1 MVDKNG
7 ETATVQDAGK
17 KAEAPAPTAE
27 DKAAALSGVQEARA
41 KARTAGRKPSFKTLR
56 SEHDALMLTRSVL
69 LMVGGLVLLFPISY
83 TYVGIK
89 LILFVLLAYAA
100 IFNVKAMGEE
110 ANMRNDKASHQAHIW
125 SYVAFTVVT
134 ICFAFVTVRA
144 GIAASQYQAAIN
156 QALDALEKAGLPAI
170 VVK

>member
-7 ETATVQDAGK
+7 ETEAAQDAGK
-17 KAEAPAPTAE
+17 NAGAPSPAACSEATAV
-27 DKAAALSGVQEARA
+27 SGAQEARA
-41 KARTAGRKPSFKTLR
+41 KARTAGRKPSFRTLR

-69 LMVGGLVLLFPISY
+69 LMIGGLVLLFPISF
-83 TYVGIK
+83 TYVGVK
-89 LILFVLLAYAA
+89 LILFMLLAYAA

-110 ANMRNDKASHQAHIW
+110 ADMRNDKASHQAHIW

-144 GIAASQYQAAIN
+144 GIAASQYQAAID

-170 VVK
+170 VIK

>member
-1 MVDKNG
+1 MVDKND
-7 ETATVQDAGK
+7 ETEAAQDAGK
-17 KAEAPAPTAE
+17 NAEAPEPAACSEATAV
-27 DKAAALSGVQEARA
+27 SGAQEARA
-41 KARTAGRKPSFKTLR
+41 KARTAGRKPSFRTLR

-69 LMVGGLVLLFPISY
+69 LMIGGLVLLFPISF
-83 TYVGIK
+83 TYVGVK
-89 LILFVLLAYAA
+89 LILFMLLAYAA

-110 ANMRNDKASHQAHIW
+110 ADMRNDKASHQAHIW

-144 GIAASQYQAAIN
+144 GIAASQYQAAID

-170 VVK
+170 VIK

>member
-7 ETATVQDAGK
+7 ETATVRDAAE
-17 KAEAPAPTAE
+17 KAGATAPTVGG
-27 DKAAALSGVQEARA
+27 KAAAESGAQEARA
-41 KARTAGRKPSFKTLR
+41 RARTAGRKPSFKTLR

-69 LMVGGLVLLFPISY
+69 LMIGGLVLLFPIPY

-110 ANMRNDKASHQAHIW
+110 ASMRNDKTSHQAHIW
-125 SYVAFTVVT
+125 SYVAFTMVT

-144 GIAASQYQAAIN
+144 GIAASQYQAAID